1 MTGYPSDSV
10 TSQSNP
16 ARRSSLLSARKLALM
31 ASVVTGLG
39 VAAYGLGAASDFN
52 VLASPAQAQVKN
64 TVSNV
69 PQPIGF
75 ADMVDR
81 VKPSV
86 ISVKV
91 TMKQKA
97 TDTSDKSDDG
107 ESGSPMERFF
117 HQFGGPDGMPRE
129 GPGRD
134 GRHGAM
140 MGQGSGFFISSD
152 GYAVTNNHVVEGPA
166 KIEVTTDSG
175 KTYAAKVIGTDS
187 RTDVAL
193 IKVDGSD
200 FPFAKLSEGKARI

>member
-31 ASVVTGLG
+31 ASAVTGLG
-39 VAAYGLGAASDFN
+39 VAAYGLGAAPDFN
-52 VLASPAQAQVKN
+52 VLASPAQAQVNN

-97 TDTSDKSDDG
+97 TDTSEKSDD
-107 ESGSPMERFF
+107 EGSR
-117 HQFGGPDGMPRE
+117 PRRPAWCND
-129 GPGRD
+129 GPGFWLLHLIRWLC
-134 GRHGAM
+134 RH
-140 MGQGSGFFISSD
+140 QQPRRRRRRED
-152 GYAVTNNHVVEGPA
+152 
-166 KIEVTTDSG
+166 
-175 KTYAAKVIGTDS
+175 
-187 RTDVAL
+187 
-193 IKVDGSD
+193 
-200 FPFAKLSEGKARI
+200 